1 MLSHLEIS
9 IHHRSAASG
18 KRSEWE
24 IMGKGERASK
34 LQAHAWSSECFL
46 VVVVVLCFSL
56 SLVLY
61 NVS

>member
-9 IHHRSAASG
+9 IHHWSAASG
-18 KRSEWE
+18 KISEWG
-24 IMGKGERASK
+24 IMGKGGRASK
-34 LQAHAWSSECFL
+34 LQAHARSSECFL
-46 VVVVVLCFSL
+46 VAAVLLCLSL